1 MKVENFKKILIIFG
15 YLLEEAIVEILNFSN
30 QFFWGEFGPC
40 FPQRDH
46 PLFGLKS
53 IFCLSPPSHRI
64 SPQKE
69 MQLHICKENV
79 KIKHIEEDEGKINGC

>member
-1 MKVENFKKILIIFG
+1 MKVDFFNNFFIVFG

-30 QFFWGEFGPC
+30 QFFWENLGHV

-69 MQLHICKENV
+69 TQLHIHKENR
-79 KIKHIEEDEGKINGC
+79 KIKHIEED